1 MADFITG
8 DAFKDDRISE
18 KTYGLPITS
27 NKYSISFTGNEE
39 TPEPM
44 CNTVCFLK
52 SEDLNPKCRNLLAV
66 SNSYICYIVKKSKLR
81 VIHTESSKMA
91 LLQGHEFPILDLKFS
106 KADCRVLCSIDDT
119 DDVAASL
126 TARIIMWRLDYSEE
140 VTSKIL
146 AQFSFGAA
154 VVQPHPLIAEVWAVA
169 KGSNVGIISG
179 SLESGEMLKSYGE
192 LSLNATVAGTVTDL
206 SFSSDG
212 KVLVV
217 TTTTGT
223 TSNIVAFILPP
234 VEFLALGKGKLI
246 PKSQLT
252 NPATSDS
259 EIYAITCLPC
269 GFLTAS
275 KIASTSASNRSI
287 QLNLLSADIGDS
299 FLHPIQSITV
309 TLPVHSAANSLEES
323 SNDIKLA
330 FKNTGESSVNLVV
343 LCHRLSNVLVCFAV
357 DPSRALTKRKQQPL
371 CHATFFDLK
380 WPVFSLDT
388 TTIEG
393 RNYYSDDEVEHLE
406 VACYQVQDSKHAVH
420 QYHFNCCS
428 LYSPDNTD
436 TQENVDRF
444 VESLQISDKP
454 LGSSSYD
461 IEQKPFTFAAIP
473 PPVVVEASSTKVT
486 AESWDESEILYS
498 TEETVVT
505 VMEGPTEVLAP
516 LPEILR
522 TPAVQGKSIMN
533 MISKL
538 KAPVKPTPPATE
550 PIVTPLPKPV
560 FVSPPAPTLL
570 PIPSTATALPRVS
583 AYPTPVT
590 PVEASTSTDH
600 PSKEAPG
607 GVVRFMHGVLGTLF
621 TEAPSS
627 TAAAQDAPVP
637 KITKPIQ
644 DFEVVPEE
652 EDGEDDW
659 AEASAAV
666 AVTSSTGPHTAV
678 PSALVGREALDRA
691 LEISKTSRSPVPTP
705 PSTAVDAG
713 LHEKMN
719 DLTRGIL
726 ALVAG
731 VSEIKATTSALSAHS
746 ANSEAAALKREEQ
759 YRIQLDKATKAMK
772 AEIVGEMRALLE
784 ASTAKNQL
792 EMQAFKME
800 TTASAMA
807 KSKETLLAITKAM
820 KGLVE
825 VEMKKTVEVRN
836 QRIFEYLAFQI
847 Q

>member
-27 NKYSISFTGNEE
+27 NNYSISFTGNEE

-91 LLQGHEFPILDLKFS
+91 LLQGHEFQILDLKFS
-106 KADCRVLCSIDDT
+106 KADCRVLCSIDDR

-126 TARIIMWRLDYSEE
+126 TARIIIWRLDYSEE

-146 AQFSFGAA
+146 SQFSFGAA

-169 KGSNVGIISG
+169 KGSNVGVISG

-192 LSLNATVAGTVTDL
+192 LSLNATVTGNVTDL

-217 TTTTGT
+217 TTTNGT

-234 VEFLALGKGKLI
+234 VEFLTLGKGKLI

-275 KIASTSASNRSI
+275 KIISTSASNRSI
-287 QLNLLSADIGDS
+287 QLKLLSADIGDS

-309 TLPVHSAANSLEES
+309 TLPVHSDANFFKES
-323 SNDIKLA
+323 PNDIKLA
-330 FKNTGESSVNLVV
+330 FKNTGENSVNLVV

-428 LYSPDNTD
+428 LYSPGYTD

-444 VESLQISDKP
+444 VESLQISDKS
-454 LGSSSYD
+454 LSSSSYD
-461 IEQKPFTFAAIP
+461 AEQKPITFAAVP
-473 PPVVVEASSTKVT
+473 PPVVVEVSSTKVT
-486 AESWDESEILYS
+486 AESWDESEILYN

-505 VMEGPTEVLAP
+505 VIEGPTEVLAP

-538 KAPVKPTPPATE
+538 KAPVKQAPPAIE
-550 PIVTPLPKPV
+550 PIFFPMPTPV
-560 FVSPPAPTLL
+560 FVSPPAPILL
-570 PIPSTATALPRVS
+570 PIPSTAPALARVS

-590 PVEASTSTDH
+590 PPAAHAVETSTSSDH

-607 GVVRFMHGVLGTLF
+607 GVVRFMHGVLGTVGTLF
-621 TEAPSS
+621 TEAPPAIV
-627 TAAAQDAPVP
+627 TAQDAPVA

-666 AVTSSTGPHTAV
+666 AVTSSTGPHTVV

-691 LEISKTSRSPVPTP
+691 LEISKNSRAAAP
-705 PSTAVDAG
+705 PPLSTAVDAG
-713 LHEKMN
+713 LHDKLN

-726 ALVAG
+726 AVVAG
-731 VSEIKATTSALSAHS
+731 VSEIKSTTSALSALS
-746 ANSEAAALKREEQ
+746 TNSEAAAVQREEQ
-759 YRIQLDKATKAMK
+759 YRLQLDKATKAMK
-772 AEIVGEMRALLE
+772 AEIVGEMRVLLE

-800 TTASAMA
+800 STASAMA

-825 VEMKKTVEVRN
+825 VEMKKTVEV
-836 QRIFEYLAFQI
+836 
-847 Q
+847 

>member
-18 KTYGLPITS
+18 KTYGHPITA
-27 NKYSISFTGNEE
+27 NNYSISFTGSEE

-91 LLQGHEFPILDLKFS
+91 LLQGHEYPILDLKFS
-106 KADCRVLCSIDDT
+106 KADCRVLCSIDDSPT
-119 DDVAASL
+119 DDVTANL
-126 TARIIMWRLDYSEE
+126 TARIIIWRLDYSEE

-146 AQFSFGAA
+146 AQYAFGAA
-154 VVQPHPLIAEVWAVA
+154 VVQPHPLIADVWAVA
-169 KGSNVGIISG
+169 KGNNVGIISG
-179 SLESGEMLKSYGE
+179 SMESCEMLKSYGD
-192 LSLNATVAGTVTDL
+192 LSLNATVAGSVTDL

-217 TTTTGT
+217 TTTSGS

-246 PKSQLT
+246 PKSPMT

-275 KIASTSASNRSI
+275 KIATTSVSNRSI
-287 QLNLLSADIGDS
+287 QLNLLSADIGDN
-299 FLHPIQSITV
+299 FLLPIQSITV
-309 TLPVHSAANSLEES
+309 TLPVHSAANSLKES

-357 DPSRALTKRKQQPL
+357 DPSRALTRRKQQPL

-444 VESLQISDKP
+444 VESLQISDK
-454 LGSSSYD
+454 LLTSSALEV
-461 IEQKPFTFAAIP
+461 EQKPFTFAAIP
-473 PPVVVEASSTKVT
+473 PPVIVEVSPTKAP
-486 AESWDESEILYS
+486 AEETSWDESEMLFS

-505 VMEGPTEVLAP
+505 AIVAPIEVLAP

-538 KAPVKPTPPATE
+538 KAPVKQAPPASEPAVALIPTP
-550 PIVTPLPKPV
+550 V
-560 FVSPPAPTLL
+560 FISPPAPTLL
-570 PIPSTATALPRVS
+570 PIPSTAPAPARVS

-590 PVEASTSTDH
+590 PPAAQAVETSPASDH
-600 PSKEAPG
+600 TSKETPG

-621 TEAPSS
+621 TEAPPA
-627 TAAAQDAPVP
+627 TQTAQDAPIA
-637 KITKPIQ
+637 KSTKPIQ

-666 AVTSSTGPHTAV
+666 AVTSSTGPHTVV

-691 LEISKTSRSPVPTP
+691 LESSKTSRTAAPP
-705 PSTAVDAG
+705 PSSAAVDAG
-713 LHEKMN
+713 LHDKMN

-731 VSEIKATTSALSAHS
+731 VSEIKSTTSALSARS
-746 ANSEAAALKREEQ
+746 ISSEAAAVQRDEQ
-759 YRIQLDKATKAMK
+759 YRLQLDKATKAMK
-772 AEIVGEMRALLE
+772 AEVVGEMRVLLE
-784 ASTAKNQL
+784 ASSAKNQL

-825 VEMKKTVEVRN
+825 VEMKKTVEVRM
-836 QRIFEYLAFQI
+836 Q
-847 Q
+847 

>member
-8 DAFKDDRISE
+8 DAFKDDRITE
-18 KTYGLPITS
+18 KTYGLPITI
-27 NKYSISFTGNEE
+27 NNYSRSYTGNEE

-106 KADCRVLCSIDDT
+106 KADCSVLCSIDDSPT
-119 DDVAASL
+119 DDVAASF
-126 TARIIMWRLDYSEE
+126 TARIIIWRLDYSEE
-140 VTSKIL
+140 VTSNIL
-146 AQFSFGAA
+146 AQFAFGAS
-154 VVQPHPLIAEVWAVA
+154 VVQPHPLTADVWAVA

-192 LSLNATVAGTVTDL
+192 LSLNATVVGNVTDL

-217 TTTTGT
+217 TTTIGS

-246 PKSQLT
+246 PTSQMT
-252 NPATSDS
+252 NPATGDS

-275 KIASTSASNRSI
+275 KIATTSASYRSI
-287 QLNLLSADIGDS
+287 QLDLLSADIGDN
-299 FLHPIQSITV
+299 FLQPLQRITV
-309 TLPVHSAANSLEES
+309 TLPVHPAANSLKES

-436 TQENVDRF
+436 SQENVDRF
-444 VESLQISDKP
+444 VESLQISDKILP
-454 LGSSSYD
+454 SSTF
-461 IEQKPFTFAAIP
+461 EAELKPFTFAAVP
-473 PPVVVEASSTKVT
+473 SPVIVEVSSTKVA
-486 AESWDESEILYS
+486 AEELSWDGSEIIYS
-498 TEETVVT
+498 AEESLVATI
-505 VMEGPTEVLAP
+505 EGPTEVLAP

-522 TPAVQGKSIMN
+522 TSAVQGKSIMS

-538 KAPVKPTPPATE
+538 KVPVKQAPPAIEPVVAPTPT
-550 PIVTPLPKPV
+550 PV
-560 FVSPPAPTLL
+560 FLSPPTPTLL
-570 PIPSTATALPRVS
+570 PIPYTAPAPARIS
-583 AYPTPVT
+583 AYPAPVT
-590 PVEASTSTDH
+590 PPPAQAVEASPASDH
-600 PSKEAPG
+600 TSKETPG

-621 TEAPSS
+621 TEAPS
-627 TAAAQDAPVP
+627 AAQTAQDAPIT
-637 KITKPIQ
+637 KTTKPIQ

-666 AVTSSTGPHTAV
+666 AVTSSTGPQTVA

-691 LEISKTSRSPVPTP
+691 LESSKTGRAAALPP

-713 LHEKMN
+713 LHDKIN

-731 VSEIKATTSALSAHS
+731 VSEIKSTTSALSAAS
-746 ANSEAAALKREEQ
+746 VNSEGVATKREEQ
-759 YRIQLDKATKAMK
+759 YRLQLDKATKAMK
-772 AEIVGEMRALLE
+772 SEIVGEMRVLLE
-784 ASTAKNQL
+784 ASSAKNQL

-807 KSKETLLAITKAM
+807 KSKETLLAITKTM

-825 VEMKKTVEVRN
+825 VEMKKTVEV
-836 QRIFEYLAFQI
+836 
-847 Q
+847 